1 MAIITNRE
9 FFNMCNREQ
18 LAQINRYAHRILS
31 KRWKNEGPIWEKE
44 KVYNEFLDEPIDIRK
59 FEAAKLN
66 SRGEALPENFYYSHQ
81 L

>member
-18 LAQINRYAHRILS
+18 LAQINRYAQRILS
-31 KRWKNEGPIWEKE
+31 KRWKNEDPILEKE